1 MNLSLDD
8 PWKIKSILISLIL
21 VIFLEFYQLKEKNVM
36 IKKIKQDFLFVFCVC
51 IFKEASYVILF
62 FHNSVVFISSA

>member
-1 MNLSLDD
+1 MSFYYINLYL
-8 PWKIKSILISLIL
+8 
-21 VIFLEFYQLKEKNVM
+21 NVM